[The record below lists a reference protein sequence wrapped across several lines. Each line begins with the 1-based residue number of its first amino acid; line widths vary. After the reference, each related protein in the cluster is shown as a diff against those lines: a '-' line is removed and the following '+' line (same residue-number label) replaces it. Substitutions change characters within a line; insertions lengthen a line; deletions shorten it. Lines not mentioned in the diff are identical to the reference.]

1 MSKTPE
7 VSCSFCGSSQHGRAR
22 IVAAPEGRAFI
33 CDECVDEC
41 AAICAEGRKERRAL
55 LLLAEVKRKGT

>member
-1 MSKTPE
+1 MSGNSE
-7 VSCSFCGSSQHGRAR
+7 IFCSFCGGSQNGRDR
-22 IVAAPEGRAFI
+22 IVSAPEGRAFI
-33 CDECVDEC
+33 CDACVDDC